1 MGGGGDVHCGLG
13 MEEFVCFIIIS
24 KWKGIENL

>member
-1 MGGGGDVHCGLG
+1 MGVVMFIVEVG